1 MLKAF
6 EEWERKHFPEG
17 LQEKND
23 KRLFTMIFKTNW
35 RGYQGHE
42 ALQQMR
48 LEEDLRKIEKS
59 QEKNKRK
66 VLKDMPSCLYY
77 LNERKK
83 HNER

>member
-17 LQEKND
+17 LQKKIDEK
-23 KRLFTMIFKTNW
+23 T
-35 RGYQGHE
+35 
-42 ALQQMR
+42 LQNM
-48 LEEDLRKIEKS
+48 LA
-59 QEKNKRK
+59 
-66 VLKDMPSCLYY
+66 CLYY